1 MAQLNDLLVLGNTNL
16 LGAVNSLSTIT
27 APTFDG
33 NATTATTAATAN
45 KVAQAL
51 TIGAQTYNGS
61 AAITITA
68 KDLGLTGAMV
78 YKGISSTS
86 ITDGGSQSPTIG
98 GNAIAV
104 SNLQA
109 GNVVL
114 YGSQEYVWNG
124 STWEL
129 LGDEGSYK
137 LKQTA
142 VSSPAASGNATA
154 FIDTISQD
162 ANGRIAVT
170 KKTIPTANTSTLGLT
185 KLHTANDCTT
195 YTSDDGGASPAA
207 VKKAVTL
214 FGDPVYA
221 KLTNPNNLIHSGNE
235 FTFASDAFNGDIYI
249 NYRTAAGNQNGNI
262 TGYRFCKG
270 AGGTLSDIYAQTYYQ
285 NDYGVLDTRNVSG
298 TVNKVPKFIG
308 VNTIN
313 NSNITDDGATITLG
327 TKVVVQGNGSSYNEG
342 IRILPASNGW
352 SNVFFSANTTVS
364 GEHDGGWLIGR
375 RGAAGNICGAIGD
388 FTIEEQS
395 SSGANLTIHKDG
407 GGATLQGK
415 MTVNGAGYFCGRVYN
430 SGDDEGVIINF
441 ANNGYAGLTLGANG
455 SSARSVFYFKSDG
468 SKPFWRYNNGSA
480 SYDISHP
487 GKSGTIA
494 LASDFLPI
502 SGGTLTGLL
511 VIATNGK
518 TTTFGCQNSS
528 YSHYSTNADA
538 GHWFNKNTYVQGNI
552 YAGSSYNKLV
562 LTEENFSTYAAPASH
577 SHSYLPLSGG
587 TITDGSV
594 TFKRTTATPTSGQ
607 QMEILRMSYQNADGT
622 YYGTNTIIAALGTGE
637 TGTTNNTAVRF
648 GSVTGSTWIT
658 SGESGSKMPAVLGT
672 NNEVLYLTSDASTQ
686 FYNGCSNDGTSYT
699 KTMTVDNTKITAHVA
714 LYGAVWNDYAEF
726 RICNEDFKPGQV
738 VLENGDDTL
747 SITSQRLQ
755 RGCSI
760 VSDTFGFAIGE
771 TDEAKC
777 PIAVSGRVLAYGYES
792 REEFKK
798 HIGWPVC
805 SGPNG
810 TVSIMTEEE
819 EEKYPSRIIG
829 TISAVPEYE
838 TWGTGNIEV
847 NNRIWIKVR

>member
-185 KLHTANDCTT
+185 KLHKANDCTT

-285 NDYGVLDTRNVSG
+285 NGYGVLDTRNVSG
-298 TVNKVPKFIG
+298 TVNRVPKFIG

-327 TKVVVQGNGSSYNEG
+327 TKVVVQGNGSSYNEC

-352 SNVFFSANTTVS
+352 SNIFFSANTTVS

-375 RGAAGNICGAIGD
+375 RGAAGGICGAIGD

-468 SKPFWRYNNGSA
+468 SKPFWRYNDGSTT
-480 SYDISHP
+480 YDIVHP
-487 GKSGTIA
+487 AKGGTIA
-494 LASDFLPI
+494 LTSDLANYLPL

-511 VIATNGK
+511 NITTNGK

-528 YSHYSTNADA
+528 YSHYITNADV
-538 GHWFNKNTYVQGNI
+538 GHWFNKNVSVQGNI

-562 LTEENFSTYAAPASH
+562 LTEENYTNYAPTKTGSGASGTWGINVTGSSGSTN
-577 SHSYLPLSGG
+577 YLN
-587 TITDGSV
+587 I
-594 TFKRTTATPTSGQ
+594 
-607 QMEILRMSYQNADGT
+607 
-622 YYGTNTIIAALGTGE
+622 
-637 TGTTNNTAVRF
+637 NNTANLSNGLQYIQVSGQTSGNDLPSNTWWHVIKMNHGQGDTYYKRLLAFDFWNDNIMTSGAEGDGAVRSWKQVWVQ
-648 GSVTGSTWIT
+648 GNSVT
-658 SGESGSKMPAVLGT
+658 
-672 NNEVLYLTSDASTQ
+672 
-686 FYNGCSNDGTSYT
+686 
-699 KTMTVDNTKITAHVA
+699 
-714 LYGAVWNDYAEF
+714 GAVWNDYAECRESDCEEF
-726 RICNEDFKPGQV
+726 GY
-738 VLENGDDTL
+738 VLMEVGNDSLTKTTERL
-747 SITSQRLQ
+747 SHFAGIS
-755 RGCSI
+755 
-760 VSDTFGFAIGE
+760 SDTWGFSQGE
-771 TDEAKC
+771 TDKAKT
-777 PIAVSGRVLAYGYES
+777 PIAVAGRVLVYPYQDRDNYKPGDCVCAAPGGTVDIMT
-792 REEFKK
+792 REE
-798 HIGWPVC
+798 IINWPDRIV
-805 SGPNG
+805 G
-810 TVSIMTEEE
+810 TVSCVPDYEEWGGGE
-819 EEKYPSRIIG
+819 IADRP
-829 TISAVPEYE
+829 AVQVD
-838 TWGTGNIEV
+838 G
-847 NNRIWIKVR
+847 RIWIKVR

>member
-86 ITDGGSQSPTIG
+86 ITDGGAQSPTIG
-98 GNAIAV
+98 GSAIAV

-142 VSSPAASGNATA
+142 VSSPTASGNATA

-170 KKTIPTANTSTLGLT
+170 KKTIPTANTGTLGLT

-214 FGDPVYA
+214 FGNEVYA
-221 KLTNPNNLIHSGNE
+221 KLAQPNNLIHAGNE

-249 NYRTAAGNQNGNI
+249 NYRTAAGNQNGSI
-262 TGYRFCKG
+262 TGYRFCQG
-270 AGGTLSDIYAQTYYQ
+270 SGGTLSNIYALAYYQ
-285 NDYGVLDTRNVSG
+285 NGYGVLDARNVSG

-375 RGAAGNICGAIGD
+375 RGAAGGICGAIGD

-415 MTVNGAGYFCGRVYN
+415 MTVNGAGYFCGRLQN
-430 SGDDEGVIINF
+430 SGDDEGIIINF
-441 ANNGYAGLTLGANG
+441 ANNGWAGLILGGPAV
-455 SSARSVFYFKSDG
+455 ARSAFYFRNDG
-468 SKPFWRYNNGSA
+468 SAPFWRYNNGSTN
-480 SYDISHP
+480 YDIAHP
-487 GKSGTIA
+487 VKSGTIA
-494 LASDFLPI
+494 LTSDLANYLPL

-511 VIATNGK
+511 NITTNGK

-528 YSHYSTNADA
+528 YSHYSTNANV

-562 LTEENFSTYAAPASH
+562 LTEENFSTYAAKASH

-587 TITDGSV
+587 TMTGSITLSGNTTQIKKAGTSASWINGRDQAAVRITSYNAYNAGLSMKTTNGSW
-594 TFKRTTATPTSGQ
+594 
-607 QMEILRMSYQNADGT
+607 EIGVYTNDNLWFTYAPDANYNA
-622 YYGTNTIIAALGTGE
+622 GTNSVAQFRAASNG
-637 TGTTNNTAVRF
+637 VIF
-648 GSVTGSTWIT
+648 G
-658 SGESGSKMPAVLGT
+658 A
-672 NNEVLYLTSDASTQ
+672 A
-686 FYNGCSNDGTSYT
+686 
-699 KTMTVDNTKITAHVA
+699 
-714 LYGAVWNDYAEF
+714 WNDYAEY
-726 RICNEDFKPGQV
+726 RTQKEKIEPGYCV
-738 VLENGDDTL
+738 ASTDNGEVYKT
-747 SITSQRLQ
+747 TEKLQ
-755 RGCSI
+755 ACDGI

-771 TDEAKC
+771 TEEC
-777 PIAVSGRVLAYGYES
+777 ETPLAVAGRVLAYCEGNRYDYHS
-792 REEFKK
+792 GDTVCAGPDGKVCKMTREEIKE
-798 HIGWPVC
+798 WPD
-805 SGPNG
+805 
-810 TVSIMTEEE
+810 
-819 EEKYPSRIIG
+819 RIIG
-829 TISAVPEYE
+829 IVSEIPEYE
-838 TWGTGNIEV
+838 TWGTGNIAV
-847 NNRIWIKVR
+847 NNRIWLKVR